1 MKQFWTLTWVQLK
14 VHMGLADLFSSL
26 RGSKKD
32 KMRGIGYIVLFVLV
46 VGSLISAMAFLMDA
60 LFQAAQIPVLQQTVL
75 ALILVT
81 GMMVALMFGIFYA
94 ISLYYSKD
102 NEFLMSL
109 PLKRTAVFTSK
120 FVVALIGEIGTF
132 ALLAVPALV
141 VFSLHANVDFSFYCI
156 GLLVVLFGP
165 FIPFAI
171 ANIMAAII
179 MRISVL
185 SKYRNQ
191 IAIVGGFVFLAAY
204 LFLNQYLSSNFAQMN
219 SDDVMILLSGGFVKI
234 VTAAFPPARWAA
246 AALVF
251 KGTEA
256 ITGLLLFVGVS
267 ALAFVLCIVFSGRM
281 FNDVAASQG
290 ETRKNNRR
298 VDIKDLAR
306 KMQHPAISVFKK
318 EWKMLMRSPTYAM
331 NSLLSILMAPLM
343 VAVMVL
349 TPVEGLDSGFLGALT
364 TIPGVDFTKIFLL
377 GGAGYCYLMAS
388 INTACSTMYSRE
400 GEAIWIVQMVPVSAK
415 SIYLGKLLCSLS
427 ISFLAVITTSFAFMF
442 LLNIPVLTALGAA
455 MLGMWA
461 CVPMLIVMLF
471 IDMMWPRLH
480 WDSERKAMKSNI
492 NALLGMMAAF
502 LFAFLLTI
510 GILALMN
517 AGVSILLI
525 VAIVIFVCL
534 CIAVPMYALS
544 IKQSQKLTDRMGER

>member
-1 MKQFWTLTWVQLK
+1 MKQFWMLTWVQLK

-46 VGSLISAMAFLMDA
+46 VGSLVSALAFLMDA
-60 LFQAAQIPVLQQTVL
+60 LFRAAQLPILQQTVL
-75 ALILVT
+75 ALIILM

-132 ALLAVPALV
+132 ALLVVPALV
-141 VFSLHANVDFSFYCI
+141 VFSLHAKVDFSFFCI
-156 GLLVVLFGP
+156 GFLVVLFGP

-171 ANIMAAII
+171 ANILAAVI
-179 MRISVL
+179 MRISAL
-185 SKYRNQ
+185 SRYRNQ
-191 IAIVGGFVFLAAY
+191 IAIIGGFVFLAAY
-204 LFLNQYLSSNFAQMN
+204 LFLNQYLSSNIAQMDSN
-219 SDDVMILLSGGFVKI
+219 DIMILLSGGFVKL
-234 VTAAFPPARWAA
+234 VTAAFPPALWAA
-246 AALVF
+246 SALVF

-256 ITGLLLFVGVS
+256 VTGLMLFVVVS

-281 FNDVAASQG
+281 FSASAASQG
-290 ETRKNNRR
+290 ETRKNNKR
-298 VDIKDLAR
+298 VAVEDYAQKI
-306 KMQHPAISVFKK
+306 QHPAISVYKK

-331 NSLLSILMAPLM
+331 NSLVSIIMAPLM

-349 TPVEGLDSGFLGALT
+349 TPVKGLDSGFLGALSM
-364 TIPGVDFTKIFLL
+364 IPGDFTKIFLL

-400 GEAIWIVQMVPVSAK
+400 GEAIWIAQVIPVSAK
-415 SIYLGKLLCSLS
+415 SIYLGKLLCSIS
-427 ISFLAVITTSFAFMF
+427 ISALAVIATSFAFMF
-442 LLNIPVLTALGAA
+442 LLNIPILTALGAA
-455 MLGMWA
+455 ALGLLA
-461 CVPMLIVMLF
+461 CVPMLIAMLF

-502 LFAFLLTI
+502 LFAFLLVF
-510 GILALMN
+510 GVLMLMN
-517 AGVSILLI
+517 AGASILLVVSVLI
-525 VAIVIFVCL
+525 LVCL
-534 CIAVPMYALS
+534 GIAVPLYALS
-544 IKQSQKLTDRMGER
+544 IKLAQKLLDRMSER